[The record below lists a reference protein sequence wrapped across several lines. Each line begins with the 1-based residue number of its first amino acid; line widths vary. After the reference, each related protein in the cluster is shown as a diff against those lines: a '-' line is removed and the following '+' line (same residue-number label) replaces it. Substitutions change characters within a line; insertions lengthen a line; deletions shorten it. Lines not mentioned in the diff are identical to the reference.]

1 MSLKKLN
8 QNKLMDNYKP
18 SISSISYI
26 YYTKP
31 SENKNRFKYTV
42 KSILSG
48 QFKYDYDHGIHDSL
62 PLFIKSNYI
71 TVPAELK
78 RYLERNKRLLK
89 QIDSDSTIAIEK
101 CLLVASNLTNDKK
114 NDEWK
119 KLCSEILQ
127 IQVKKSNDNTYVV
140 KNVVDV
146 LISSG
151 LIEIRKD
158 INGYDYYTEGKCRE
172 FRLTTKNLKYY
183 QLTTNQVIFNRKQ
196 AILFHLRNIAEN
208 SIVNNLL
215 RLYPRLT
222 FPTLEELKI
231 KAKRLVK
238 VKYTN
243 RKGQFLKFR
252 NKHPV
257 SYFKDIENI
266 VFVEDHLSMYEGYVM
281 NLLRL
286 PTIGDH
292 KSGGRVV
299 DSMVLI
305 PKWIREEIL
314 IDGERI
320 VECDYQC
327 LHPNIAFSIYDGDC
341 KFLTHQ
347 IVADYLGIDVKIVK
361 LGHLKFFNQ
370 MAQTMK
376 KNPVFQYYEDNH
388 ESLLVKFAEE
398 KMNNNNHK
406 ITSMKLFNKEV
417 ALMAKVIEKLNRVEI
432 YGIYVYDALYVKR
445 SDSAKVKDVMNET
458 ALEMGIY
465 TSVQL

>member
-1 MSLKKLN
+1 MTSKRLSIN
-8 QNKLMDNYKP
+8 NKLKI
-18 SISSISYI
+18 STSLISSSI
-26 YYTKP
+26 YYTEISK
-31 SENKNRFKYTV
+31 NKRMFKHAI

-48 QFKYDYDHGIHDSL
+48 QFKYDCEQGIHDSL

-89 QIDSDSTIAIEK
+89 HIDSDSTVAIEK
-101 CLLVASNLTNDKK
+101 CLLVASNLTNDNK

-119 KLCSEILQ
+119 RLCSEILQ

-140 KNVVDV
+140 KQVIDV

-151 LIEIRKD
+151 LVEIKKD
-158 INGYDYYTEGKCRE
+158 INGYDDYTEGKCRE
-172 FRLTTKNLKYY
+172 FRLTTKILKYY

-208 SIVNNLL
+208 SIVKNLL
-215 RLYPRLT
+215 RLYPSLT
-222 FPTLEELKI
+222 FPTLEELNK

-238 VKYTN
+238 EKYTN

-252 NKHPV
+252 NKHPD

-266 VFVEDHLSMYEGYVM
+266 VFVEDHLLMYERYVI
-281 NLLRL
+281 NHLRL
-286 PTIGDH
+286 PTIGDD

-299 DSMVLI
+299 DSLVLI

-314 IDGERI
+314 IDGERV

-327 LHPNIAFSIYDGDC
+327 LHPNIAFSIYGGDC

-347 IVADYLGIDVKIVK
+347 IVADYLGIDLKIVK
-361 LGHLKFFNQ
+361 QGHLKFFNQ
-370 MAQTMK
+370 RAEYMK
-376 KNPVFQYYEDNH
+376 KNPVFKYYEDNH
-388 ESLLVKFAEE
+388 PSLLVKFAEE
-398 KMNNNNHK
+398 KMMKKNHK
-406 ITSMKLFNKEV
+406 ITSKKLFDKEV
-417 ALMAKVIEKLNRVEI
+417 QLMSCVIKKINRAKI
-432 YGIYVYDALYVKR
+432 YGIYIYDALYVKE
-445 SDSAKVKDVMNET
+445 SDSKKVVDIMNEV
-458 ALEMGIY
+458 ALTMGFY
-465 TSVQL
+465 SRVQL

>member
-1 MSLKKLN
+1 MTSKRLSIN
-8 QNKLMDNYKP
+8 NKLKI
-18 SISSISYI
+18 STSLISSSI
-26 YYTKP
+26 YYTEISK
-31 SENKNRFKYTV
+31 NKRMFKQAI

-48 QFKYDYDHGIHDSL
+48 QFKYDCEQGIHDSL

-89 QIDSDSTIAIEK
+89 HIDSDSTVAIEK
-101 CLLVASNLTNDKK
+101 CLLVASNLTNDNK

-119 KLCSEILQ
+119 RLCSEILQ

-140 KNVVDV
+140 KQVIDV

-151 LIEIRKD
+151 LVEIKKD
-158 INGYDYYTEGKCRE
+158 INGYDDYTEGKCRE
-172 FRLTTKNLKYY
+172 FRLNTKILKYY

-208 SIVNNLL
+208 SIVKNLL
-215 RLYPRLT
+215 RLYPSLT
-222 FPTLEELKI
+222 FPTLEELNK

-238 VKYTN
+238 EKYTN

-252 NKHPV
+252 NKHPD

-266 VFVEDHLSMYEGYVM
+266 VFVEDHLLMYERYVI
-281 NLLRL
+281 NHLRL
-286 PTIGDH
+286 PTIGDD

-299 DSMVLI
+299 DSLVLI

-314 IDGERI
+314 IDGERV

-327 LHPNIAFSIYDGDC
+327 LHPNIAFSIYGGDC

-347 IVADYLGIDVKIVK
+347 IVADYLGIDLKIVK
-361 LGHLKFFNQ
+361 QGHLKFFNQ
-370 MAQTMK
+370 RAEYMK
-376 KNPVFQYYEDNH
+376 KNPVFKYYEDNH
-388 ESLLVKFAEE
+388 PSLLVKFAEE
-398 KMNNNNHK
+398 KMMKKNHK
-406 ITSMKLFNKEV
+406 ITSKKLFDKEV
-417 ALMAKVIEKLNRVEI
+417 QLMSCVIKKLNRANI
-432 YGIYVYDALYVKR
+432 YGIYIYDALYVKD
-445 SDSAKVKDVMNET
+445 SDSKKVVDIMNEV
-458 ALEMGIY
+458 ALTMGFY
-465 TSVQL
+465 SRVQL